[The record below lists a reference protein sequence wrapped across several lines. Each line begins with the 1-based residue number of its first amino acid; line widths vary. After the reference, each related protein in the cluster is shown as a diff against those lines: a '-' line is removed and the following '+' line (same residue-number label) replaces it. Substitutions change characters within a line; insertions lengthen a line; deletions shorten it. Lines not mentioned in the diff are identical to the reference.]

1 MQDFVD
7 DCGSL
12 FWVISM

>member
-7 DCGSL
+7 DWGSL